1 MGILGTSSWRDDDS
15 GSVKILRSDEVMVT
29 MVSSTHRCHPERLRG
44 WMWTGWSLEMEGYRR
59 LERRS
64 RGEADQLCLSQ
75 SSRDE
80 TSWRTFPQMARRW
93 SYSIGHAQHCRATA
107 VCSFAVCTLPI
118 AYPGIW
124 NRDTAHQTRTTGFP
138 STSPRLDS
146 SWTFTGSQ
154 EDRRQA
160 RAEPLTRTSRLARTN
175 RLAPL
180 ESAGRRRGQ
189 GMIASDYDGSSLASS
204 GCR

>member
-80 TSWRTFPQMARRW
+80 TSWRTFPPMARRW

-107 VCSFAVCTLPI
+107 VCSFAVCTLPHHLPWNLESRYRTPNENHRLPINI
-118 AYPGIW
+118 APSGLVVDVYRKPRGSAPGK
-124 NRDTAHQTRTTGFP
+124 
-138 STSPRLDS
+138 S
-146 SWTFTGSQ
+146 
-154 EDRRQA
+154 
-160 RAEPLTRTSRLARTN
+160 RTSN
-175 RLAPL
+175 
-180 ESAGRRRGQ
+180 
-189 GMIASDYDGSSLASS
+189 
-204 GCR
+204 